1 MACPYLPLS
10 QGNKVCGSCEEGQ
23 DFSRGLLHLEKS
35 GREDLMKLLVLILNR
50 VDKLEEVLE
59 GFVEIGITGA
69 TIIDS
74 IGMGHVLSEEV
85 PIFLGLR
92 FMFAGAKP
100 HNKTIISVI
109 RDNKEKPA
117 IKMLSKILGSLN
129 QPGTGIVF
137 TLPIESVKGMKPEA

>member
-1 MACPYLPLS
+1 
-10 QGNKVCGSCEEGQ
+10 
-23 DFSRGLLHLEKS
+23 
-35 GREDLMKLLVLILNR
+35 MKLLVLILNR

-109 RDNKEKPA
+109 KDEKEKPA